1 MIERLVKAHGDLMTL
16 LHVSIDHVPAEGLLL
31 AFAISVIWVVVR
43 AIALIKASPEARG
56 VPAPAEQGML
66 PVPAG
71 RMSMIVVAQD
81 RTSAPLHLRFTLS
94 DPTITLLRIEIANQ
108 LDKRAECAECVKE
121 GTGVFVTT
129 VVPKVVQRWYNAN
142 PYWDGETKQLPI
154 RASFMTNGQAVCR
167 TIWVRMRPR
176 MIANSGLPDVNDFA
190 WFLEGPC
197 SSVRPILLPV
207 RANQTSGTTRRAS

>member
-1 MIERLVKAHGDLMTL
+1 MTL

-31 AFAISVIWVVVR
+31 AFAIGVIWVVVR
-43 AIALIKASPEARG
+43 AISLIKASPEAPG
-56 VPAPAEQGML
+56 GPTPAEQGML

-71 RMSMIVVAQD
+71 RMSMIVTGQD

-108 LDKRAECAECVKE
+108 LDRRAECAECVKE
-121 GTGVFVTT
+121 CTGVFVTT
-129 VVPKVVQRWYNAN
+129 VEPKVVQRWYNAN

-167 TIWVRMRPR
+167 TIWVRMGPR
-176 MIANSGLPDVNDFA
+176 IIASSRLPDVNDFA

-197 SSVRPILLPV
+197 SSVRPILLPA
-207 RANQTSGTTRRAS
+207 RANQTPVRLAS

>member
-1 MIERLVKAHGDLMTL
+1 MIQRPLKRGDLMTL
-16 LHVSIDHVPAEGLLL
+16 LHVIIDHVPAEGLLL
-31 AFAISVIWVVVR
+31 AFTIGVIWVVVR
-43 AIALIKASPEARG
+43 AIALIKASPEAGGGRTQPG
-56 VPAPAEQGML
+56 QGML
-66 PVPAG
+66 PVLTG
-71 RMSMIVVAQD
+71 RMSMIVAGQD

-197 SSVRPILLPV
+197 SSVRPMLLPV